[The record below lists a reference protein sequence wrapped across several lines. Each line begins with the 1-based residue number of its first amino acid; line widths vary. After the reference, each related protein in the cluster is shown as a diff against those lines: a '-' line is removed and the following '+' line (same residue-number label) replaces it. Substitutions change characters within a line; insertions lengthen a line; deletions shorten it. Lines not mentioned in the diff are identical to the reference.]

1 MLASDLDI
9 GLGEGGSCTLTNWP
23 LFANYDQSLMRLEA
37 TPSFLRA
44 YWRGIQDAV
53 NGPML
58 SANVDP
64 VLDGNYAAL
73 LGNGVAVTS
82 PDDISTTVCTDGP
95 TLRTWIQLRRSF
107 LTGELGKVT
116 APFEISNNNGDN
128 FSVTNQSSLT
138 LFGKAPVEVA
148 SIQSKRINGTN
159 SLVVQIGLTNWTSV
173 TNWSMPM
180 ALPSG
185 TNRFEV
191 TGFNRLGFSNA
202 FDSITVRSW

>member
-1 MLASDLDI
+1 
-9 GLGEGGSCTLTNWP
+9 
-23 LFANYDQSLMRLEA
+23 
-37 TPSFLRA
+37 
-44 YWRGIQDAV
+44 
-53 NGPML
+53 ML